1 MTDLTHVDVLWFQKR
16 IENWIRFGRIAEEK
30 VVDRNRRSVSF
41 APGSIFALVRW
52 ASNDYGTVASRIDIL
67 RAVRPG
73 ERYSTVPYVRP
84 GGEIL
89 LRLSG
94 WPKVEKVLQA
104 IDAVEALGIDP
115 ADAAPEH
122 WHHIHNRLSVGEQPA
137 SGLAAQT
144 ESFAMTSR
152 SATLVVMIIGV
163 AVVTHI
169 MGAKPMPRF
178 VWNASE
184 SVPLGLYS
192 VEPVGKL
199 AVTNLV
205 VAMPPDPLATFLAER
220 GYLPLGVP
228 LIKRILALPGQSVC
242 RNELAIIVDGIETGT
257 ALAHDRRGRALPLW
271 QGCRVIAQGEVFLM
285 NWDEPA
291 SLDGRYFGPIP
302 LHAIVGR
309 AKPVWTFED
318 E

>member
-1 MTDLTHVDVLWFQKR
+1 
-16 IENWIRFGRIAEEK
+16 
-30 VVDRNRRSVSF
+30 
-41 APGSIFALVRW
+41 
-52 ASNDYGTVASRIDIL
+52 
-67 RAVRPG
+67 
-73 ERYSTVPYVRP
+73 
-84 GGEIL
+84 
-89 LRLSG
+89 
-94 WPKVEKVLQA
+94 VEKVLQT

-115 ADAAPEH
+115 ADAAREH
-122 WHHIHNRLSVGEQPA
+122 WHHIHNRLSVGEQPRPYTR
-137 SGLAAQT
+137 SRPGLAAQT

-163 AVVTHI
+163 AVVTHT

-242 RNELAIIVDGIETGT
+242 RNQLAIIVDGIETGT
-257 ALAHDRRGRALPLW
+257 ALVHDRRGRALPLW
-271 QGCRVIAQGEVFLM
+271 QGCRVIAQGEVFLI
-285 NWDEPA
+285 NWHEPGPRDA
-291 SLDGRYFGPIP
+291 RSFGPIP